1 MKKRLLIIFLI
12 IIIFI
17 GGYFIL
23 NEFKKKQLVNE
34 AQEKAE
40 EHVLENFEDVE
51 SIQIISDNYH
61 FDPMSGLSVGG
72 YINNNEDLS
81 FNALLTVDGNKVQEV
96 TSIVTAPDFPDRK
109 NENKEDE

>member
-1 MKKRLLIIFLI
+1 I
-12 IIIFI
+12 I

-23 NEFKKKQLVNE
+23 NEYKKKRLVNE

-40 EHVLENFEDVE
+40 EYVLENFEDVE

-61 FDPMSGLSVGG
+61 FDPMGVGGFSVGG
-72 YINNNEDLS
+72 YINNNEDVS

-96 TSIVTAPDFPDRK
+96 TSIVTAPNRSEEQTSELQSRFDLVFR
-109 NENKEDE
+109 